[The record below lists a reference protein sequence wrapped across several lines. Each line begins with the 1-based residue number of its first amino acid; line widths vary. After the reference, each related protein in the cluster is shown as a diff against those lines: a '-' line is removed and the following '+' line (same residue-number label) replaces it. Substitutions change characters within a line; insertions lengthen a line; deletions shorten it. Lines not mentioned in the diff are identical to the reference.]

1 MTLIAET
8 ATRVEQSTP
17 GHIDREIEFDTRRH
31 IADAVAAGPAAT
43 DRRLAEL
50 DREWDIERALEA
62 NAATLALAGV
72 VLGFTRSRRWFL
84 LPGVVAGFLL
94 QHAIQGWCPPVSVF
108 RRLGIR
114 TAREIELERQSLKA
128 VRGDFRDL
136 PTVISADDQAGMN
149 GIFEAMRK

>member
-8 ATRVEQSTP
+8 ATRVEQNTP
-17 GHIDREIEFDTRRH
+17 DDIDREIEFDTRRQ

-50 DREWDIERALEA
+50 DREWDIERTLEA
-62 NAATLALAGV
+62 SAATLALAGV
-72 VLGFTRSRRWFL
+72 VLGFARSRRWFL

-94 QHAIQGWCPPVSVF
+94 QHAVQGGCPPVSVF

-149 GIFEAMRK
+149 EIFAAMRK